1 MPIATPGPSRDWVR
15 LLRWPVAAVLIA
27 GLLTLVLWR
36 LIAGLERAGRAAANL
51 PLAAAERLGELARDL
66 LTGNVTETFLAAIP
80 TVAPHAGGN
89 LEVSVAESV
98 ESLTR
103 SDERRAFWDLVALG
117 TTTVEIRVPVTYR
130 YHVRLDEEW
139 KVEIEDG
146 FCRVLAPVLRP
157 SLPPAIHTDRI
168 ERRVAESWLRFD
180 AAEQLAVLERQ
191 LTPRLSQLAAD
202 PRHMALV
209 RESSRQAVA
218 RFVRAWLLTNGAWG
232 PERVRAIQVRFADER
247 QAALEAPITL
257 IVGD

>member
-1 MPIATPGPSRDWVR
+1 MPIATPDPSRDWVR

-27 GLLTLVLWR
+27 GLLALGLWR
-36 LIAGLERAGRAAANL
+36 LVAGIERAGRAAAGL
-51 PLAAAERLGELARDL
+51 PMAAAERLGEVARSL

-80 TVAPHAGGN
+80 TVAPSSGGH
-89 LEVSVAESV
+89 LEVAVAQSV

-103 SDERRAFWDLVALG
+103 SDERYAFWDLVPLG
-117 TTTVEIRVPVTYR
+117 TTTVEIQVPVTYR

-139 KVEIEDG
+139 RVEIEDG
-146 FCRVLAPVLRP
+146 FCRVLAPALRP

-168 ERRVAESWLRFD
+168 ERRVAQSWLRFD
-180 AAEQLAVLERQ
+180 AAEQLVALERQ
-191 LTPRLSQLAAD
+191 LTPRLSRLAAD

-247 QAALEAPITL
+247 EEAVEAPLTL
-257 IVGD
+257 VVGD